1 VKIYD
6 AFPIWNGEIQMAEKR
21 LLERVREA
29 LRVRHYSFATE
40 RVYVMWVRRFIL
52 FHGKRHPAEMGKRE
66 VEAFL
71 THLAVTRGVSPST
84 QNQALQAI
92 LFLYLQVLEQELPWL
107 DSVVRAKPKHRVP
120 VVLSVEEV
128 SQLLARLAPGQS
140 LSVRLLYGSGL
151 RVMECLR
158 LRVGDL
164 DFDRRT
170 IRICAGKGGKDR
182 VTILPDGL
190 VNGLKRQMAYV
201 ASVHHQDVR
210 EGFGF
215 AKLPHALWRKFGTS
229 TRDFPWQY
237 VFPSSSR
244 SEDSRATGRWYR
256 WHIHPDTV
264 RKAVKKAAR
273 DAGIHKR
280 VTCHTL
286 RHSFA
291 THLLESGT
299 DIRTI
304 QALLGHKDVR
314 TTMIYT
320 HVVNRG
326 ALGALSPLDRLGRAI
341 PDR

>member
-1 VKIYD
+1 
-6 AFPIWNGEIQMAEKR
+6 
-21 LLERVREA
+21 
-29 LRVRHYSFATE
+29 
-40 RVYVMWVRRFIL
+40 
-52 FHGKRHPAEMGKRE
+52 
-66 VEAFL
+66 
-71 THLAVTRGVSPST
+71 
-84 QNQALQAI
+84 
-92 LFLYLQVLEQELPWL
+92 
-107 DSVVRAKPKHRVP
+107 

-128 SQLLARLAPGQS
+128 SQVLARLAPGQS

-170 IRICAGKGGKDR
+170 IRVCAGKGGKDR

-190 VNGLKRQMAYV
+190 VDGLQQQLAFV
-201 ASVHHQDVR
+201 ASVHRQDVR
-210 EGFGF
+210 EGFGC
-215 AKLPHALWRKFGTS
+215 AKLPTALWRKFGTS
-229 TRDFPWQY
+229 TRDFHWQY

-244 SEDSRATGRWYR
+244 SEDPRATGRWYR
-256 WHIHPDTV
+256 WHVHPDSV

-326 ALGALSPLDRLGRAI
+326 ALGALSPLDRLGSAI
-341 PDR
+341 SGR

>member
-1 VKIYD
+1 
-6 AFPIWNGEIQMAEKR
+6 MAEKR

-52 FHGKRHPAEMGKRE
+52 FHRKRHPAELGKRE

-71 THLAVTRGVSPST
+71 THLAVARGVSPST

-92 LFLYLQVLEQELPWL
+92 LFMYLQVLEQELPWL
-107 DSVVRAKPKHRVP
+107 DSVVRAKPRQRVP
-120 VVLSVEEV
+120 VVLSVDEV
-128 SQLLARLAPGQS
+128 SRVLARVAPGQS
-140 LSVRLLYGSGL
+140 LSTSLLYGSGL
-151 RVMECLR
+151 RVTECLR

-170 IRICAGKGGKDR
+170 IRVCAGKGGKDR
-182 VTILPDGL
+182 LTVLPDGL
-190 VNGLKRQMAYV
+190 VDALQRQSAFV
-201 ASVHHQDVR
+201 AAVHGQDVR

-215 AKLPHALWRKFGTS
+215 AQLPAALRRKLGSS
-229 TRDFPWQY
+229 TRDFHWQY
-237 VFPSSSR
+237 LFPAASR
-244 SEDSRATGRWYR
+244 SQDPRADGQWYR
-256 WHIHPDTV
+256 WHVHPDTV
-264 RKAVKKAAR
+264 RKALRKAAR
-273 DAGIHKR
+273 DAGIRKR

-291 THLLESGT
+291 THLLKSGT

-320 HVVNRG
+320 HVINRG
-326 ALGALSPLDRLGRAI
+326 ALGALSPLDRLGHDPGGR
-341 PDR
+341 